1 MVTDESNTYL
11 GAWQVSWHEEKKRKK
26 KCFQV
31 HHFMKTGKTSS
42 EAEADA
48 LLAAI
53 EFRKGLERSGVVT
66 VKAGSVDTPKSGV
79 IGVKWNK
86 RTNNWCAYI
95 QVNGKEISGGSF
107 KPKDTTPEEVER
119 ARLAAVVCRRKLE
132 EKHFTIKES
141 KVPDLD
147 VVRPKSGVTGVSW
160 AYFPAE
166 SRRKRTSKESH

>member
-1 MVTDESNTYL
+1 MKYF
-11 GAWQVSWHEEKKRKK
+11 H
-26 KCFQV
+26 V

-79 IGVKWNK
+79 KGVKWDK
-86 RTNNWCAYI
+86 RTNNWYACI
-95 QVNGKEISGGSF
+95 QVNRKEISGGSF

-132 EKHFTIKES
+132 EKHFTIKEI

-160 AYFPAE
+160 AYFPSE

>member
-1 MVTDESNTYL
+1 M
-11 GAWQVSWHEEKKRKK
+11 KKVWAVEIR
-26 KCFQV
+26 
-31 HHFMKTGKTSS
+31 
-42 EAEADA
+42 
-48 LLAAI
+48 
-53 EFRKGLERSGVVT
+53 
-66 VKAGSVDTPKSGV
+66 
-79 IGVKWNK
+79 
-86 RTNNWCAYI
+86 
-95 QVNGKEISGGSF
+95 VNGKRIKGGTF